1 MNQVE
6 LLRAI
11 SDFSLDGKQNMVL
24 DNSSRLVILQAFTEK
39 NLDNINNML
48 LDVQAQMI
56 QMNQCWSETLARF
69 FYELKQQQNKRNK
82 LTTLL

>member
-1 MNQVE
+1 M
-6 LLRAI
+6 RTI
-11 SDFSLDGKQNMVL
+11 SDMALEGVGGANGGGGSGTKNGGSSGGGTGVL
-24 DNSSRLVILQAFTEK
+24 DNSSRLLILQAFTEK

-69 FYELKQQQNKRNK
+69 FYELK
-82 LTTLL
+82 

>member
-11 SDFSLDGKQNMVL
+11 SDFALDGNKNMIL
-24 DNSSRLVILQAFTEK
+24 DNSSRLLILQAFTEK

-48 LDVQAQMI
+48 LDV
-56 QMNQCWSETLARF
+56 
-69 FYELKQQQNKRNK
+69 
-82 LTTLL
+82 

>member
-1 MNQVE
+1 MNLKSMNQAE
-6 LLRAI
+6 LLRTI
-11 SDFSLDGKQNMVL
+11 SDFALEGNKSMVL
-24 DNSSRLVILQAFTEK
+24 DNSSRLFILQAFTEK

-69 FYELKQQQNKRNK
+69 FYELKQQ
-82 LTTLL
+82 